1 MILDHRKTWGFYMK
15 KIQKNRI
22 VQYLLVMFLTAAAF
36 LIYFMLHHFSLRDL
50 WSYDANKA
58 VDDFVRGMVEEG
70 GGQQAAF
77 FGFNLQNFVI
87 FVLGRLLGDAI
98 LGINVYYILT
108 FFLIAGASY
117 WCMKTMGISG
127 KTALFISVLLSFVP
141 FHIDRGQGQIITSS
155 FFLVPIFI
163 GFLYQIFFQMD
174 STKFRVSTVVWMAAA
189 PFIDWR
195 LAVMFVI
202 LLAVLTVHRNDGRV
216 YRTAGI
222 YGAVLL
228 AFTLL
233 AGIASGVFRQVDVA
247 ENIRLAREEGLRI
260 LDMILPLRYHVSD
273 RLWNIRYEYDVSFS
287 VHGECGLNAQ
297 GILISAAFLYG
308 LLALFFGKR
317 KDKRIQWLAWINVIV
332 ILVSV
337 IGGFHLI
344 LEYLG
349 INLVY
354 WNRMGI
360 IIIVSSAATLGILAD
375 QVRSK
380 LSKGIPRL
388 AVDAV
393 TALIAIAG
401 LAELIL
407 RQNM

>member
-1 MILDHRKTWGFYMK
+1 
-15 KIQKNRI
+15 
-22 VQYLLVMFLTAAAF
+22 
-36 LIYFMLHHFSLRDL
+36 
-50 WSYDANKA
+50 
-58 VDDFVRGMVEEG
+58 
-70 GGQQAAF
+70 
-77 FGFNLQNFVI
+77 
-87 FVLGRLLGDAI
+87 
-98 LGINVYYILT
+98 
-108 FFLIAGASY
+108 
-117 WCMKTMGISG
+117 
-127 KTALFISVLLSFVP
+127 
-141 FHIDRGQGQIITSS
+141 
-155 FFLVPIFI
+155 
-163 GFLYQIFFQMD
+163 MD

-287 VHGECGLNAQ
+287 AQ

-380 LSKGIPRL
+380 LSKGIPRP